1 MIVLSRSQVSH
12 VALRRLRFALYV
24 LTLTGQPYLVP
35 HPYLRSARLCWS
47 TASTTCKTLV
57 ANH

>member
-1 MIVLSRSQVSH
+1 MVILTSKQVER
-12 VALRRLRFALYV
+12 AQARRLRFALYV

-47 TASTTCKTLV
+47 TASTTRKTLV

>member
-1 MIVLSRSQVSH
+1 MIVLYKRQIDK
-12 VALRRLRFALYV
+12 AQARRLRFALYV

-47 TASTTCKTLV
+47 TASTTRKILV

>member
-1 MIVLSRSQVSH
+1 MVILTRKQVER
-12 VALRRLRFALYV
+12 AQARRLRFALYV

-47 TASTTCKTLV
+47 TASTTHKTIV